1 MVLPLILTW
10 DKSKIDKE
18 EFLRQLYVYVNEDF
32 YLCMAQSIG
41 TFRASSSR
49 INILRGD
56 KDESGSHYLT
66 SSWMTTEGTPD
77 VYKPLPTR
85 EVK

>member
-18 EFLRQLYVYVNEDF
+18 EFLRQLYVYTTEEF
-32 YLCMAQSIG
+32 YVSMAQSIG
-41 TFRASSSR
+41 TFRSTSSR
-49 INILRGD
+49 INILRSD
-56 KDESGSHYLT
+56 EDESGSHYLT
-66 SSWMTTEGTPD
+66 SSWITTKGTPD

-85 EVK
+85 EVS

>member
-18 EFLRQLYVYVNEDF
+18 EFLRQLYVYITEDF
-32 YLCMAQSIG
+32 YLGMAQSIG
-41 TFRASSSR
+41 TFRASSNR
-49 INILRGD
+49 INILRGN
-56 KDESGSHYLT
+56 KDGGGGCYFT
-66 SSWMTTEGTPD
+66 SSWITTEGTPD